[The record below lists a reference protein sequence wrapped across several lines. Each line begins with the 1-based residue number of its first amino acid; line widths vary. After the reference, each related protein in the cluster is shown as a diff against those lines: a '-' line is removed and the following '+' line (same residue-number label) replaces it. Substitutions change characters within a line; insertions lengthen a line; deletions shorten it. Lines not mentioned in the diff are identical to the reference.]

1 VGIET
6 FGPWG
11 KGAIKLVSEIG
22 QKLKEVTGE
31 KRATSF
37 LRQRISIAVQ
47 RGNVAGVLETIPYV
61 MGLSELYLL

>member
-1 VGIET
+1 M
-6 FGPWG
+6 P
-11 KGAIKLVSEIG
+11 GAKAMKILCSVLMIILFK
-22 QKLKEVTGE
+22 KE

-47 RGNVAGVLETIPYV
+47 RGNIASVLGTIPYV